1 MHFGE
6 ERIDIYCSYVLVLRL
21 GSVSD
26 IQVHIVIIDL
36 CLLNYTY
43 SIHRSLQI
51 TLQLYSTKGV
61 YGISSSFC
69 FL

>member
-6 ERIDIYCSYVLVLRL
+6 ERSDIYCSYVLVLRL

-36 CLLNYTY
+36 CLLNKEIVALGTDKLL
-43 SIHRSLQI
+43 ICLLR
-51 TLQLYSTKGV
+51 
-61 YGISSSFC
+61 
-69 FL
+69 